1 MSNFNVTVQGGTSV
15 RLPTAGKYCDRDIVV
30 TATGGGGND
39 ELFKAVMERS
49 VTEFKA
55 ESITRVAPYIF
66 YGYTT
71 LKSVDFPNITQIG
84 VNAFYN
90 CTEIT
95 SFNAPKLTHIGNYG
109 LYNVS
114 NLANINFPVI
124 TRIDTQALRQCRKI
138 TKAMFPKLTS
148 LGTYALSRCNVLA
161 VADLGLITTIQANC
175 FAESYSLKTIILRKT
190 DSITTLSATSAFT
203 STPFASNGSGGTVYV
218 PQALIEDYKT
228 ATNWVTLYNAGT
240 CTFLPIEGSN
250 YE

>member
-30 TATGGGGND
+30 TATGGND
-39 ELFKAVMERS
+39 ELFKEVMERS
-49 VTEFKA
+49 VTEFKD

-138 TKAMFPKLTS
+138 TKAMFPKLNS

-175 FAESYSLKTIILRKT
+175 FAESYNLKTIILRKT

-203 STPFASNGSGGTVYV
+203 STPFASNGSGGTIYV

-240 CTFLPIEGSN
+240 CTFLPIEGSE

>member
-30 TATGGGGND
+30 TATGGND
-39 ELFKAVMERS
+39 KLFKSVMERS
-49 VTEFKA
+49 VTEFKD
-55 ESITRVAPYIF
+55 ESITSVAPYIF

-90 CTEIT
+90 CTAIT

-114 NLANINFPVI
+114 TLENINFPVI

-138 TKAMFPKLTS
+138 TKAMFPKLNS

-161 VADLGLITTIQANC
+161 VADLGLVTTIQANC
-175 FAESYSLKTIILRKT
+175 FAESSALKTIILRKT
-190 DSITTLSATSAFT
+190 DSIATLAATSAFT

-240 CTFLPIEGSN
+240 CTFLPIEGSI